1 MFSSDELDGFLVGDY
16 DQDDHNVLDGG
27 LGYGMLIEMIES
39 ELQNLA
45 QSERRLSQTIQLNQF
60 YKNISIHGFDSANC
74 EINDELSPL
83 IEIMPDRIKSK
94 TADPSDIKQYIK
106 ESEKVIQLL
115 SRAIKIHKTTKS
127 PNQLLLLLTH
137 GYCRENNIVTPDIM
151 TLCYNY
157 AYLELIVYQNAHN
170 TFKGI
175 WTLNKTD
182 TDKFQVGIISD
193 NKLNFSSP
201 KFSFFNSTGE
211 CRFHLKAGVIRS
223 VCGSADCIFLSV
235 NSDITDS
242 PFELFKI
249 NYKASCP
256 QLCCEPNVFV
266 GTGVI
271 DKETDHILSLT
282 GNSRGLPMIMKKHLI
297 FCESKEIQFEYEF
310 EISETVLKISD
321 NDIKK
326 IYDMVENMDKHIQ
339 VLYQA
344 ILSKNQAS
352 IQSETINTDNNN
364 PKIEVFRKWLCEE
377 IYCGE
382 YYERFL
388 EHGYDEMSVVMTMDL
403 QTLKDIGIQ
412 KQGHRIKIMQGIKL
426 YNQKMN

>member
-1 MFSSDELDGFLVGDY
+1 
-16 DQDDHNVLDGG
+16 
-27 LGYGMLIEMIES
+27 
-39 ELQNLA
+39 
-45 QSERRLSQTIQLNQF
+45 
-60 YKNISIHGFDSANC
+60 
-74 EINDELSPL
+74 
-83 IEIMPDRIKSK
+83 MPDRIKSK

-170 TFKGI
+170 IFKCI
-175 WTLNKTD
+175 WTLNETD
-182 TDKFQVGIISD
+182 TDKFQVIIYNSD
-193 NKLNFSSP
+193 NELDFSSP

-211 CRFHLKAGVIRS
+211 CRFHLKAGVIRFH
-223 VCGSADCIFLSV
+223 ADSIVLSL

-271 DKETDHILSLT
+271 DKENDHWEWYDSLNE
-282 GNSRGLPMIMKKHLI
+282 NSRDPPMKKHLI

-310 EISETVLKISD
+310 EISETVL
-321 NDIKK
+321 
-326 IYDMVENMDKHIQ
+326 
-339 VLYQA
+339 
-344 ILSKNQAS
+344 
-352 IQSETINTDNNN
+352 
-364 PKIEVFRKWLCEE
+364 
-377 IYCGE
+377 
-382 YYERFL
+382 
-388 EHGYDEMSVVMTMDL
+388 
-403 QTLKDIGIQ
+403 
-412 KQGHRIKIMQGIKL
+412 
-426 YNQKMN
+426 